1 MTEPSHLQFVV
12 IETTRRCNLRCI
24 HCAVSEENNDG
35 TYAYEDLPFE
45 SFERLLPT
53 LREHKPEVQLSGHGE
68 TLLHPRF
75 EEMLEQTLLAGC
87 RVRIQTNGTMLTPR
101 VIDILVRH
109 GAELVV
115 VSLDG
120 ATAETFEGI
129 RRRAKLSKVL
139 DNLEALVEAKREAGV
154 DLPNLSIEFVA
165 MRRNIEELPQVLEIA
180 ARLGASEF
188 AITELREYPLT
199 PGQTLAGDP
208 EMQRWADLATAF
220 AEEHGIQ
227 LHLPPIAGREV
238 VGVEE
243 LTIDR
248 SSPASYRGLR
258 KTCREPWERAFVQY
272 NGEVWPCCYIC
283 EPFGDLTRKPFDEI
297 WHNARFSALRT
308 ALASDRPPETCV
320 RCPEYGWQ
328 PINASA
334 DAGSWLVTP
343 DEEPLPPSEVAD
355 GPPPR

>member
-1 MTEPSHLQFVV
+1 M
-12 IETTRRCNLRCI
+12 
-24 HCAVSEENNDG
+24 SEENNDG
-35 TYAYEDLPFE
+35 TYSYEDLPYE
-45 SFERLLPT
+45 SFERVLPT

-87 RVRIQTNGTMLTPR
+87 KVRIQTNGTMLTKR

-115 VSLDG
+115 TSLDG
-120 ATAETFEGI
+120 ATPETFEGI

-139 DNLEALVEAKREAGV
+139 ANLEALVQAKRDAGT
-154 DLPNLSIEFVA
+154 DKPNLSIEFVA
-165 MRRNIEELPQVLEIA
+165 MRRNIEELPQVLDIA
-180 ARLGASEF
+180 VRLGVSEF
-188 AITELREYPLT
+188 AITELREYALT

-208 EMQRWADLATAF
+208 AMQKWADLAQAV
-220 AEEHGIQ
+220 ADEHGFE

-238 VGVEE
+238 VGVDQ

-248 SSPASYRGLR
+248 SDPESYRGLR
-258 KTCREPWERAFVQY
+258 KTCREPWNRAFVQFD
-272 NGEVWPCCYIC
+272 GEVWPCCYIC
-283 EPFGDLTRKPFDEI
+283 EPFGDLRKKDFSEI
-297 WHNARFSALRT
+297 WDNARYQALRT

-328 PINASA
+328 TIE
-334 DAGSWLVTP
+334 AGEAAGKWLGEREHD
-343 DEEPLPPSEVAD
+343 DEPSPSVEHRRLD
-355 GPPPR
+355 